1 MILMKLKIGRRLAL
15 SFGVLV
21 ALLLALA
28 ALAYVRIDAISRTIA
43 EENHIRKN
51 MLGPLYVAREALDQ
65 TGIAARNAY
74 IYTDDAAAQRELALL
89 ETQKKIYLDALT
101 RGEPYLKDTAG
112 FEQVRSGMLA
122 MATELARP
130 ARFRQAHEMAA
141 YGKFLVDECSPLR
154 RRIVADIDVVLAAIE
169 ARMDAATQQAEAVVS
184 TSVTAISTLSVI
196 ALCVSVALA
205 IAVSRS
211 IVRPM
216 QVAVAFAD
224 SVASGDLTRDVA
236 VTAADETG
244 DLMRSLRHMQ
254 DNLAGIVR
262 QVRAGSDTISTAS
275 SEVSAGNHD
284 LSSRTERTAGSLQ
297 QTAASVEELTST
309 VRQNAHN
316 AREAKGLAGSASE
329 VAARGGATI
338 DSVVGTM
345 NEIDA
350 ASRHIADIVGVID
363 GIAFQTN
370 ILALNAA
377 VEAARAGEQGRGFAV
392 VAAEVRGLAQRS
404 ATAAREIKVLIGSST
419 EKVQQG
425 SAFVSQAGA
434 TMLELVERVRQVSTI
449 VAEISNASDEQA
461 IGIELINA
469 AINEV
474 DQLTQ
479 QNAALVEQ
487 AAAAAESMQHE
498 AVMLAGQVSVFR
510 IAQAAGGRLAIAA

>member
-28 ALAYVRIDAISRTIA
+28 TLAYLRIGAISDTIA
-43 EENHIRKN
+43 QENHIRKN

-65 TGIAARNAY
+65 TGMAARNAF
-74 IYTDDAAAQRELALL
+74 IYTDDAAARQELALL
-89 ETQKKIYLDALT
+89 ETQKRIYLDALAKA
-101 RGEPYLKDTAG
+101 EPYLKDTPG
-112 FEQVRSGMLA
+112 FDKVRTGMQA

-130 ARFRQAHEMAA
+130 AQYRQAHQMEA
-141 YGKFLVDECSPLR
+141 YGKFLVEECSPLR
-154 RRIVADIDVVLAAIE
+154 RRIVADIDVVLAGIE
-169 ARMDAATQQAEAVVS
+169 GRMDAATAEANAVVA
-184 TSVTAISTLSVI
+184 TSVTAMSTLSIV
-196 ALCVSVALA
+196 ALIVSVVLA
-205 IAVSRS
+205 VAVSRS

-216 QVAVAFAD
+216 RTAVQFADAVAN
-224 SVASGDLTRDVA
+224 GDLTQAVE

-244 DLMRSLRHMQ
+244 DLMRSLQHMQ
-254 DNLAGIVR
+254 GNLADIVR
-262 QVRAGSDTISTAS
+262 QVRNGTDTISTAS

-316 AREAKGLAGSASE
+316 AREAKGLAGTASE

-350 ASRHIADIVGVID
+350 ASRQIADIVGVID

-377 VEAARAGEQGRGFAV
+377 V
-392 VAAEVRGLAQRS
+392 
-404 ATAAREIKVLIGSST
+404 
-419 EKVQQG
+419 
-425 SAFVSQAGA
+425 
-434 TMLELVERVRQVSTI
+434 
-449 VAEISNASDEQA
+449 
-461 IGIELINA
+461 
-469 AINEV
+469 
-474 DQLTQ
+474 
-479 QNAALVEQ
+479 
-487 AAAAAESMQHE
+487 
-498 AVMLAGQVSVFR
+498 
-510 IAQAAGGRLAIAA
+510 